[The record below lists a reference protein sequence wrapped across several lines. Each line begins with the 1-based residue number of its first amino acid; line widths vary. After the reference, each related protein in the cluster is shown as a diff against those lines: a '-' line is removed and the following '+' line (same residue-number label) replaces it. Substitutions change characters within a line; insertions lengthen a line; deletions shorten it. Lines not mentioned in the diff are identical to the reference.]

1 MVRAM
6 EVKKYNYVDKFI
18 IELQSEGRYSFSL
31 EELRQRFRFSK
42 EAIKLALK
50 RLSQKGK
57 IVSVRKGFYVI
68 VPPEYAAQKILP
80 PSLFIDQLMSYIN
93 KPYYVGLLSAA
104 ALFSAGH
111 QQPQEYQVVTRVPAL
126 RNISVKGVNI
136 IYFNKRKLPEIGIE
150 EKKTDTGYVK
160 ISSPELT
167 ATDLIQFENKI
178 GGLSR
183 VITVLQELIEN
194 FENDR
199 LKKLLNESQ
208 IQISSWQRLGFII
221 ENYLK
226 DPDKAALIYEKLK
239 EQEYFRIP
247 LSPENKTNNLSAVDR
262 WRVIENISMESDL

>member
-1 MVRAM
+1 MM
-6 EVKKYNYVDKFI
+6 VKKYNYVNEFI
-18 IELQSEGRYSFSL
+18 TELQSEGRYSFSL

-80 PSLFIDQLMSYIN
+80 PALFINQLMSFIN

-104 ALFSAGH
+104 ALFGAGH

-126 RNISVKGVNI
+126 RNISVKGIKI

-178 GGLSR
+178 GGFNR
-183 VITVLQELIEN
+183 VYTVLQELIEQ

-199 LKKLLNESQ
+199 LKKLLDESQ
-208 IQISSWQRLGFII
+208 IQISSWQRLGYII
-221 ENYLK
+221 ENYLQ
-226 DPDKAALIYEKLK
+226 DSDKADLIYSKLK

-247 LSPENKTNNLSAVDR
+247 MSPENETNNLSANDR
-262 WRVIENISMESDL
+262 WRVIENINIESDL